1 MTGDPGRPAVLS
13 PPYRTVLK
21 PYGRAL
27 VDLARRR
34 PEVVCLSGDL
44 TRQCE
49 VDLFQAEFGDRFIHA
64 GMAEANMIG
73 VAGALARQG
82 FMPFVHSFGVFTTR
96 RPLDQIVNAVA
107 YPGLPVRIVGF
118 MPGVSS
124 PGGPSH
130 QAIEDVALMR
140 AIPGMT
146 VIDVA
151 DATQTAQAVAAM
163 AGVPGPVYLRLKRGE
178 IPVLFPRDH
187 AFSLDRAQVLEW
199 RGEEMGGGAQ
209 TTGGA
214 GTRGGGVTTGGA
226 DTRGGA
232 LTGGGADTGGGPVT
246 EGGADNR
253 GGALTGGG
261 AQIDGGAQTGGA
273 AVHDGGGV
281 SSGAGVSAGGGIR
294 GAAGGGGITGG
305 AAGAAI
311 TGGAGSGGIRPGSRA
326 WPARPVPGSDVALL
340 VSGMMVAPALAAA
353 RVLQAAGAATVV
365 VNIPVIK
372 PLDAATVLAVAG
384 ASTAVVTA
392 ENHSVVGGLGSAVAE
407 TLAEAGLGR
416 PLRRVGLADT
426 FAEGARTSAYLF
438 TMYGL
443 TTQHIVDTA
452 WSVLGRP
459 GSPPRVPPLPA
470 DAGEYAPV

>member
-1 MTGDPGRPAVLS
+1 MAEARPYH

-27 VDLARRR
+27 VELARRR

-82 FMPFVHSFGVFTTR
+82 FMPFVHSFGVFVTR

-107 YPGLPVRIVGF
+107 YPRLPVRLVGF

-130 QAIEDVALMR
+130 QAVEDVALMR

-151 DATQTAQAVAAM
+151 DATETAQVVAAM
-163 AGVPGPVYLRLKRGE
+163 ADVPGPVYLRLKRGE
-178 IPVLFPRDH
+178 IPVIFPADH
-187 AFSLDRAQVLEW
+187 RLSLDRAQVLEW
-199 RGEEMGGGAQ
+199 RGEEIGGGAPTIGGAGTEGGGVTSGGAQ
-209 TTGGA
+209 TS
-214 GTRGGGVTTGGA
+214 GGGVT
-226 DTRGGA
+226 RGGA
-232 LTGGGADTGGGPVT
+232 QMTGAAVT
-246 EGGADNR
+246 EGGGHSA
-253 GGALTGGG
+253 GGAVTGGG
-261 AQIDGGAQTGGA
+261 AQIAGLADTDGG
-273 AVHDGGGV
+273 
-281 SSGAGVSAGGGIR
+281 GVSAGGGVTRGGAGIR
-294 GAAGGGGITGG
+294 GAAWTSV
-305 AAGAAI
+305 
-311 TGGAGSGGIRPGSRA
+311 TSC
-326 WPARPVPGSDVALL
+326 DVALL
-340 VSGMMVAPALAAA
+340 VSGMMIAPALAAA
-353 RVLQAAGAATVV
+353 RVLRAAGAVTVV
-365 VNIPVIK
+365 VNVPVIK
-372 PLDAATVLAVAG
+372 PLDTATVLSIAG
-384 ASTAVVTA
+384 AAKAVVTA

-426 FAEGARTSAYLF
+426 FAEGARDAPYLF
-438 TMYGL
+438 TKYGL
-443 TTQHIVDTA
+443 STQHIADTA
-452 WSVLGRP
+452 WQVLHRQGP
-459 GSPPRVPPLPA
+459 APRVPDLPA